1 MTSLLPS
8 SLSRPHT
15 TTTTDSRL
23 LTNLIKTERNYI
35 NHLSSAVGSAHTA
48 ASALTAWGTAEA
60 PDIAEAS
67 AQLAGLFDNA
77 ADVQE
82 THVSA
87 IEGYR
92 TALKD
97 VADREA
103 SIRNVVR
110 DRDILVGRLI
120 KASKA
125 SSSSKRSPEERAEK
139 VAHAQREL
147 SACEEVLQF
156 EEAALVGVKRR
167 TFKEALTLRCKTMG
181 DAGAAMV
188 DAAKS
193 AILLLN
199 DFDSSDVYQPT
210 NSGIGYGNGQHGR
223 NDSINS
229 WNQYGDGPEGVE
241 ESRHNH
247 PAFENNSVTPSQS
260 ASQTNRPGNT
270 GVNSYANRFN
280 DIGEDE
286 DRERGPV
293 DALQASDDSDDEEG
307 WQQAHRN
314 ADRHEGGGA
323 HSSTLPP
330 PHRLDA
336 NVGATAQPFM
346 PPAQSS
352 KVKPING
359 SSASLNGSAAKGSA
373 PSVPKKDRPTQRANA
388 APIPAREHDL
398 NIVPMPAVPTAP
410 RLNLDGTNL
419 GAVPTAP
426 RLYPR
431 SDAPGGDD
439 SSSEGAP
446 THQHRGGGWQA
457 RPESRTARRNAS
469 SDDEA
474 TAKGSSRPGAKRGSS
489 FFGRVGKLFK
499 TDVKGE
505 PMPSHP
511 PSQAK
516 TQAQGS
522 QRSGAGWDTRTDA
535 ALRNSQ
541 GPSRRQ
547 SLLRPLPGAPRAG
560 AENASSDDEE
570 NPKNLVRHVN
580 RDRPLWRNDE
590 KASSDLG
597 GVSAKVAKRMSL
609 RRQHSVNAGPLSTN
623 QMEEEA
629 RIKEAAR
636 LSVIGAGIAGN
647 ANANA
652 SNATLTPGEKTKK
665 KKKKSK
671 ANPETGSEIGT
682 APTRTAYSS
691 GPAASRPSS
700 MVVPGAVGSGLS
712 RSGSVTPSVRRDVAS
727 LARGDSIRSSAS
739 GTVRESK
746 GKKRGSILPAHREGG
761 GTANAS
767 GALGAFSP
775 QDPQGKYTT
784 SSWVAK
790 HPDEKPSQ
798 NVKGSPSLTG
808 KTAAEIA
815 AQVGVVPKAA
825 AASAPSGPPLSSP
838 TPRRAQKESTST
850 TQSEVEPPLHVPQ
863 PSRTMSPPLKP
874 ALKVPSGLSRSGS
887 LSNASSAAVRPQMP
901 PVPSAPPLAT
911 SLLQSATANAAAQR
925 TASPAAPRLPEVSQS
940 SPVGST
946 ATGAELSLGQDD
958 RFDGSGSLGELPGV
972 GAPGVAS
979 SDKVLSPS
987 SRRGVEL
994 PQIDMPQSEPF
1005 RVDIA
1010 GNGPTLADR
1019 RGSTPGFSDNQAFFT
1034 PGEAAALE
1042 NFFNT
1047 PAPETTDDLVQA
1059 QHPPGVHQGQ
1069 PEGVTRQTVE
1079 RKRLT
1084 PSRTYSSG
1092 GTPLHADTSSSALGT
1107 EPGPGAL
1114 QHAGLPQPNASVT
1127 STIANAVPI
1136 APSSTLAAPP
1146 VNVAT
1151 SDTSTVEGSGVSRR
1165 KSVRMAPDVKLP
1177 PETPTPGVEAQ
1188 DYLSRAQARAP
1199 GSSLVG
1205 SLPRIAPPPTAPPR
1219 ISDSMRSAADYQ
1231 PVHLEDSTPARQRAS
1246 WSSRLDARPAADDS
1260 SSDEGDGLDSYASA
1274 RKAFGSASRHLGKAT
1289 GIVGSSSKGKGN
1301 ETESP
1306 KKKKS
1311 KKTENHGYN
1320 ASVPLPAGLQV
1331 VGRSNSVRSKK

>member
-35 NHLSSAVGSAHTA
+35 NHLSSAVGSARTA

-286 DRERGPV
+286 DGERGPV
-293 DALQASDDSDDEEG
+293 DALQASDDSDDEEA
-307 WQQAHRN
+307 WQHAYRN

-410 RLNLDGTNL
+410 RLKLDGTNL

-469 SDDEA
+469 SDDET
-474 TAKGSSRPGAKRGSS
+474 TAKGSSRPGAKRGGS

-597 GVSAKVAKRMSL
+597 GV
-609 RRQHSVNAGPLSTN
+609 
-623 QMEEEA
+623 
-629 RIKEAAR
+629 
-636 LSVIGAGIAGN
+636 
-647 ANANA
+647 
-652 SNATLTPGEKTKK
+652 
-665 KKKKSK
+665 
-671 ANPETGSEIGT
+671 
-682 APTRTAYSS
+682 
-691 GPAASRPSS
+691 

-746 GKKRGSILPAHREGG
+746 AKKRGSILPAHREGG
-761 GTANAS
+761 GIANAS

-798 NVKGSPSLTG
+798 NFKGSPSLTG

-815 AQVGVVPKAA
+815 AQVGVVPKVA
-825 AASAPSGPPLSSP
+825 AASAPTGPPLSSP

-850 TQSEVEPPLHVPQ
+850 TQSDVEPPLHVPQ

-887 LSNASSAAVRPQMP
+887 LSNATSAAVRPQMP

-911 SLLQSATANAAAQR
+911 SLLHSATANAAAQR
-925 TASPAAPRLPEVSQS
+925 TASPAPPRLPEVSQS
-940 SPVGST
+940 SPIRST
-946 ATGAELSLGQDD
+946 TTGTELSLGQDD
-958 RFDGSGSLGELPGV
+958 RFDGSGTLGELPGV
-972 GAPGVAS
+972 GAPGVPS

-1092 GTPLHADTSSSALGT
+1092 GTPLHADTSSSASGT

-1114 QHAGLPQPNASVT
+1114 QHAGLPQPTASVT

-1219 ISDSMRSAADYQ
+1219 ISDSIRSAADYQ

-1289 GIVGSSSKGKGN
+1289 GITGSASKGKRN

-1306 KKKKS
+1306 RKKKS

-1320 ASVPLPAGLQV
+1320 TSVPLPAGLQV